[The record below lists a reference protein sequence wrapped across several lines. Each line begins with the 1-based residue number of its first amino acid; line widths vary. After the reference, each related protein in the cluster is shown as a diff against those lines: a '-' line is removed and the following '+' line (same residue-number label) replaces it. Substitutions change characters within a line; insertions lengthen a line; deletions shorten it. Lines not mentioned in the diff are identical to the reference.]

1 MLTGRNH
8 TTLGMACIAEATT
21 GFPGSNGH
29 IPFETATIAEV
40 LGEQGYNTY
49 MCGKWHCVAED
60 ETNMASSK
68 RNWPTGRGFE
78 RYYGFLGGETNSWY
92 PDLVQDQQFIDQPY
106 DPPKDAAEWAEGLA
120 GKYHLSKD
128 LADRAI
134 AMIADAKQ
142 VAPEKPFFMYFC
154 PGANHAPHQPPKE
167 WADKYKGK
175 FDEGY
180 EAIREKILARQKKMG
195 IVPANTELSPIN
207 PLAGVRRAASGGRAR
222 H

>member
-1 MLTGRNH
+1 
-8 TTLGMACIAEATT
+8 
-21 GFPGSNGH
+21 
-29 IPFETATIAEV
+29 
-40 LGEQGYNTY
+40 
-49 MCGKWHCVAED
+49 
-60 ETNMASSK
+60 
-68 RNWPTGRGFE
+68 
-78 RYYGFLGGETNSWY
+78 
-92 PDLVQDQQFIDQPY
+92 
-106 DPPKDAAEWAEGLA
+106 
-120 GKYHLSKD
+120 
-128 LADRAI
+128 
-134 AMIADAKQ
+134 MIADAKQ

-154 PGANHAPHQPPKE
+154 PGANHAPHQPLKE

>member
-1 MLTGRNH
+1 
-8 TTLGMACIAEATT
+8 
-21 GFPGSNGH
+21 
-29 IPFETATIAEV
+29 
-40 LGEQGYNTY
+40 
-49 MCGKWHCVAED
+49 
-60 ETNMASSK
+60 
-68 RNWPTGRGFE
+68 
-78 RYYGFLGGETNSWY
+78 
-92 PDLVQDQQFIDQPY
+92 
-106 DPPKDAAEWAEGLA
+106 
-120 GKYHLSKD
+120 
-128 LADRAI
+128 
-134 AMIADAKQ
+134 MIADAKQ